1 MRLVIALALLLTQ
14 FRPLAGAVVCLHET
28 RFPAESC
35 SMGDHAVQPV
45 GHNASALTPGGEGSP
60 DGCKLTSLCAASVP
74 ALIQHAPFALFTAPD
89 RPVAPWS
96 PAFELGESRAPPHN
110 PPIA

>member
-1 MRLVIALALLLTQ
+1 MIAVALLLTQ

-28 RFPAESC
+28 RLPAESC
-35 SMGDHAVQPV
+35 GMADHAAKTA
-45 GHNASALTPGGEGSP
+45 GHGASALASAGESSP
-60 DGCKLTSLCAASVP
+60 DSCQLTSLCAASGP
-74 ALIQHAPFALFTAPD
+74 ALVQHASFAPFTALD
-89 RPVAPWS
+89 RAVAPWS